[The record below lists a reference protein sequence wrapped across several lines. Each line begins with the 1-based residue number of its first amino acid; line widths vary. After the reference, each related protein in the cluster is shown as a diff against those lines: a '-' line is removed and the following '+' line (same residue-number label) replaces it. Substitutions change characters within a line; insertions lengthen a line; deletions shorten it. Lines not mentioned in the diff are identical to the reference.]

1 MTFPVV
7 YFLHATVCKSRSLS
21 TFFFPN
27 PVFVPCGW
35 LDYERV
41 VFKRIIIT
49 AENGNDHLYDNKTRV
64 TIVIVVKQTDLFE
77 EKWKKG

>member
-7 YFLHATVCKSRSLS
+7 YFLHGTVCKSRSLS
-21 TFFFPN
+21 TFFFPSL
-27 PVFVPCGW
+27 VFVPCGW
-35 LDYERV
+35 LYSDRV

-49 AENGNDHLYDNKTRV
+49 AENGNDNYLSDNKTRV

-77 EKWKKG
+77 EE